1 MSRGKRGSIVAAVA
15 LLAVLIAGF
24 AGYSVLR
31 TKVDPSETTIEQ
43 PNSSAEVSE
52 EEQKPLLLADFDATV
67 YTESGDPITL
77 SQIANG
83 RPLVVNL
90 WATWCPYCVQEMP
103 DFAEAMAREGD
114 KVSFAFIDVT
124 DGKRETKEGATEWL
138 AENGFEGLPVY
149 FDEDLAAAR
158 AFGARSLPT
167 SVFVSS
173 EGEILGIRTGVV
185 NAELLQDVL
194 SVMV

>member
-43 PNSSAEVSE
+43 PKSSAEVSE

-114 KVSFAFIDVT
+114 KVSFAFID
-124 DGKRETKEGATEWL
+124 
-138 AENGFEGLPVY
+138 
-149 FDEDLAAAR
+149 
-158 AFGARSLPT
+158 SLPT